1 MNPASSMRGLLAML
15 FAMACFITND
25 TLIKI
30 AVADFPVGEVL
41 AIRSVFA
48 ALLLTALIV
57 WNGEFAFV
65 RQALDK
71 RIMLRSGLDAGTTFA
86 YVMGLAVLP
95 IATSTTIY
103 MAAPLITTALCVPL
117 LGEKVGPKRWCA
129 IVIGFMGAVIVTR
142 PEPSTFNAM
151 AILPFISA
159 ICGSVRDIGTR
170 SISNAVPG
178 SVVALASAVM
188 LGFVG
193 LVFSAWEPWAM
204 PSFKM
209 LALVLGAGTAFAIG
223 NLALIHAFR
232 NAPVAVISPLRYAL
246 VPGALFSSIV
256 VFGVYP
262 DAWASVGTILVV
274 GAGLYSIQSE
284 ARRSRADRR
293 AARAAASA
301 SGTLPAGAPLAG
313 AVARA
318 PQND

>member
-1 MNPASSMRGLLAML
+1 MNPASSMRGLLAMV

-30 AVADFPVGEVL
+30 AVADFPIGEVL

-48 ALLLTALIV
+48 GLLLTALII

-65 RQALDK
+65 RQALDR
-71 RIMLRSGLDAGTTFA
+71 RIMLRSGLDAATTFA

-103 MAAPLITTALCVPL
+103 MAAPLITTALSVPL
-117 LGEKVGPKRWCA
+117 LGEKVGTKRWCA
-129 IVIGFMGAVIVTR
+129 IMVGFAGAIIVTR
-142 PEPSTFNAM
+142 PDPATFNAM

-159 ICGSVRDIGTR
+159 ICGSIRDIGTR
-170 SISNAVPG
+170 NISNAVPG
-178 SVVALASAVM
+178 SVVALASAIM

-193 LVFSAWEPWAM
+193 LLFAAWEPWAL
-204 PSFKM
+204 PSAKM
-209 LALVLGAGTAFAIG
+209 LALVLGAGTAFAVG

-232 NAPVAVISPLRYAL
+232 NAPVAVISPLRYVL
-246 VPGALFSSIV
+246 VPGALISSIF
-256 VFGVYP
+256 VFGVLP
-262 DAWASVGTILVV
+262 DSWASVGTVLVV

-284 ARRSRADRR
+284 ARRDRAARR
-293 AARAAASA
+293 AARAV
-301 SGTLPAGAPLAG
+301 SGVLPAGAPLAG